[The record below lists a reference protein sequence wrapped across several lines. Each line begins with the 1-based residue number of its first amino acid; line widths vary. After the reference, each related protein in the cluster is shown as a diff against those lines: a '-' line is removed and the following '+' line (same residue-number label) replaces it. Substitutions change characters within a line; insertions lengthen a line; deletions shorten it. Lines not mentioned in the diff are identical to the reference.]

1 LKEHPTSDRKLS
13 HIKIVSEEAVEA
25 RETLTGLEDITLIHC
40 ALPDIDLTE
49 VNLETKFLKH
59 AFKAP
64 IYVTGMTGGHEV
76 AAKINGQIAEAV
88 EELGLGMGVGSQ
100 RAAIENPQLAST
112 FGIVRENAPT
122 AFIVANIGI
131 PQLKSDPVGMCQK
144 AIEMIEADALA
155 IHLNP
160 IQEIV
165 QPGGEPQFKKG
176 IERIERITKEISLP
190 VIVKETGG
198 GISRSVATRL
208 QDAGVAAID
217 VSGVGGTSWAGV
229 EYYRAKDASN
239 PLKERLGELLW
250 DWGLPTAVSIAE
262 VRSVVKLPIISSGGI
277 RNGVE
282 IVKSIALGAQ
292 LGGMASP
299 VLKRAIS
306 GGVPAVKEFLQQ
318 TIEEIR
324 AATYLS
330 GSKNMESLGGADF
343 VVKGETR
350 EWLEQRGLSPGSHTK
365 KHRKQPPR

>member
-1 LKEHPTSDRKLS
+1 MKEHPTSERKLS

-40 ALPDIDLTE
+40 AIPDLDLTE
-49 VNLETKFLKH
+49 VELETKFLKH
-59 AFKAP
+59 TFRAP
-64 IYVTGMTGGHEV
+64 VYVTGMTGGHEV
-76 AAKINGQIAEAV
+76 AAKINGQIAEVV

-100 RAAIENPQLAST
+100 RAAIENPALANT

-122 AFIVANIGI
+122 AFLVANIGI
-131 PQLKSDPVGMCQK
+131 PQLKHDPVEMSQK
-144 AIEMIEADALA
+144 AVEMIEADALA

-165 QPGGEPQFKKG
+165 QPGGEPQFRKG
-176 IERIERITKEISLP
+176 IEKITKITSELSVP

-198 GISRSVATRL
+198 GISQNVATRL
-208 QDAGVAAID
+208 RDAGVAAID
-217 VSGVGGTSWAGV
+217 VSGVGGTSWAAV

-262 VRSVVKLPIISSGGI
+262 VRSAVSLPIISSGGI

-282 IVKSIALGAQ
+282 IAKSIAMGAQ

-299 VLKRAIS
+299 VLKRAIN
-306 GGVPAVKEFLQQ
+306 GGVPAVREFLQQ

-324 AATYLS
+324 AAMFLT
-330 GSKNMESLGGADF
+330 GSRNVESLGKADL
-343 VVKGETR
+343 VVKGETS
-350 EWLEQRGLSPGSHTK
+350 EWLEQRGISTGSRSK
-365 KHRKQPPR
+365 PRRFSRG

>member
-1 LKEHPTSDRKLS
+1 MKENVTSERKLS

-25 RETLTGLEDITLIHC
+25 RETPTGLEDVTLVHC
-40 ALPDIDLTE
+40 ALPDLDITQ
-49 VNLETKFLKH
+49 VNLETRFLNH

-76 AAKINGQIAEAV
+76 AAKINGQIAEVV

-100 RAAIENPQLAST
+100 RAAIENPELANT
-112 FGIVRENAPT
+112 FGIVRESAPT
-122 AFIVANIGI
+122 AFVVANIGI
-131 PQLKSDPVGMCQK
+131 PQLRSDPVVMGQK
-144 AIEMIEADALA
+144 AVDMIDADALA

-160 IQEIV
+160 IQETV

-176 IERIERITKEISLP
+176 LDKIEKIVDKLSVP

-198 GISRSVATRL
+198 GISQGVALHLR
-208 QDAGVAAID
+208 DAGVAAID
-217 VSGVGGTSWAGV
+217 VSGVGGTSWAAV

-250 DWGLPTAVSIAE
+250 DWGLPTAISVAE
-262 VRSVVKLPIISSGGI
+262 VRSAVNLPIISSGGI

-282 IVKSIALGAQ
+282 IAKSIALGAQ

-306 GGVPAVKEFLQQ
+306 GGVPSVRDLLQQ

-324 AATYLS
+324 AVMFLTD
-330 GSKNMESLGGADF
+330 SKNVESLGRVDL
-343 VVKGETR
+343 VLKGRTR
-350 EWLEQRGLSPGSHTK
+350 EWLDQRGISTGARSK
-365 KHRKQPPR
+365 NRRRFSRG

>member
-1 LKEHPTSDRKLS
+1 MKEHATSDRKLS

-25 RETLTGLEDITLIHC
+25 RETLTGLEDISFVHC
-40 ALPDIDLTE
+40 ALPDLDLNQVETE
-49 VNLETKFLKH
+49 TTFLRHK
-59 AFKAP
+59 FKAP

-76 AAKINGQIAEAV
+76 ASKINGQIAEVV

-100 RAAIENPQLAST
+100 RAAIENPSLAST

-131 PQLKSDPVGMCQK
+131 PQLRIDPVEMAEK
-144 AIEMIEADALA
+144 AVEMIEADALA

-160 IQEIV
+160 IQETV

-176 IERIERITKEISLP
+176 LDRIAKITDGLSVP

-198 GISRSVATRL
+198 GISREVAAQLR
-208 QDAGVAAID
+208 DAGVAAID
-217 VSGVGGTSWAGV
+217 VSGVGGTSWAAV
-229 EYYRAKDASN
+229 EYYRAKDVSN

-262 VRSVVKLPIISSGGI
+262 VRGEVSLPIISSGGI

-282 IVKSIALGAQ
+282 IAKSIALGAQ

-306 GGVPAVKEFLQQ
+306 GGVPAIRDLLQQ
-318 TIEEIR
+318 TTEEIR
-324 AATYLS
+324 AVMFLTDS
-330 GSKNMESLGGADF
+330 PNVDSLGKAEI

-350 EWLEQRGLSPGSHTK
+350 EWLEARGIKPLAKSK
-365 KHRKQPPR
+365 KHGKSSRR